1 MLASMFMPIVA
12 LATWLTV
19 LLIVLGVIVV
29 LFIILMIV
37 GSKMQKKQLEQKEQ
51 MDAMAQTMSMLVID
65 KKTMKFKEAK
75 LPDEVTAQV
84 PKYMKNAKMP
94 FVKVKIGPR
103 IMTLIADPKVFE
115 AIPIKKEIKAVV
127 SGMYITEIKSVRGG
141 SIIVPKT
148 KKQLKEEAKAA
159 KKAAKEAA
167 KANK

>member
-1 MLASMFMPIVA
+1 MLATKFTPL
-12 LATWLTV
+12 LAFPVWATV
-19 LLIVLGVIVV
+19 LLIVLGVLLV
-29 LFIILMIV
+29 LFIIMMIV
-37 GSKMQKKQLEQKEQ
+37 GSRLQKKQLEQKEQ
-51 MDAMAQTMSMLVID
+51 MDAMAQTMSMLIID

-84 PKYMKNAKMP
+84 PKYMRNAKMP

-103 IMTLIADPKVFE
+103 IMTLIADPKVYD

-141 SIIVPKT
+141 SIITPKT

-167 KANK
+167 KAK